1 MSELDRSEPRPPL
14 AIVGIGTLFP
24 GSQESGGFW
33 RDIVSG
39 RDLIDEVPPHYWLT
53 EDFYDPDPRAPDKTY
68 CKRGA
73 FLSKVDF
80 DPIGFGIPP
89 ANLPSTDT
97 CQLLALVVAKQVME
111 DAAHSFERVDRERI
125 SVILGVAAGLEL
137 VGEMAGRL
145 QRPIWVK
152 ALREH
157 GLPEEEVRAICDA
170 IAGHSVPWTES
181 TFPGLLGNVV
191 TGRIAN
197 RFDLGGTN
205 CTCDA
210 ACASSF
216 SALTLAA
223 DELYLGDSDL
233 VLTGGV
239 DTTNDPFLYLCFSK
253 TPALSLK
260 NDCRPFSADADGTML
275 GEGLGMIAVRRLA
288 DAERDGDPIYAVI
301 RGIGT
306 SSDGR
311 AKSVYAPRPDG
322 QARALRRAYAH
333 AGYGSETIELVE
345 AHGTGTV
352 AGDIAEFEGLTQ
364 VFEGAGGQRCALG
377 SIKSQLGHTKA
388 AAGAAGLIKV
398 ALALRHGV
406 LPPTI
411 KVDEPDPRMDLESSA
426 FYLNTRA
433 RPWIR
438 GGDHPRRAS
447 VSSFG
452 FGGTNFHVTLEE
464 HTGPGA
470 APRRRVMPT
479 ELVLVGASSSAE
491 LAGRC
496 LELAGELEGAEAGLL
511 TWLAHE
517 SQARGLA
524 GGGARLALV
533 AADEGDLAQ
542 KLRVAAE
549 TLDKRGGEAPF
560 ALPTGVV
567 YAPAGTGPG
576 KVAFL
581 FSGQGSQYL
590 EMGAELAMSFDRARA
605 VWDRAADLELGG
617 PDGPR
622 LHQVVYPIPVF
633 SDEQRRE
640 QERRL
645 TATEWAQPAIGAA
658 SLAVLELLRA
668 VGLEPDCVGGHSFG
682 ELTALHAAGVLGTES
697 QLLRIARRRGEL
709 MADAGRDT
717 PASMTA
723 VVASAD
729 ALRPLLERE
738 GLAGQVTLANV
749 NSPRQT
755 VLSGPTPAI
764 ERAEAALKQASIR
777 ARRLPVSTAFHSPVV
792 EHAAGPFL
800 EQLRGEEIGRPRLP
814 VYANSEAAP
823 YPDDAETTRETLAN
837 QIARPVRFAEMVGAM
852 YEAGARIFVE
862 VGPGSV
868 LTGLVGQCLAGREH
882 LALST
887 DRKGQDGVTAL
898 WHALGQLA
906 VAGVPLRL
914 QALWEGY
921 AAPLDPRRRER
932 PKLAVPIDG
941 VNYGKIYPPPGGVA
955 ALPRPNPPAA
965 REHRVDPER
974 ATGMSDKPEPRP
986 PAPYSIAATAP
997 RPVPVA
1003 PPRVA
1008 PPEGWLQAFQEI
1020 QRQTAEAHAAYQRA
1034 MADSHLAFLRTAEA
1048 ASLHLHAAITG
1059 QPVQPLL
1066 PQPLSPPARERPWSP
1081 EPAPFDSTPPRMPT
1095 AEPPAMQEMAPP
1107 PPAVTP
1113 PPGPSPA
1120 SPPAPEP
1127 SGTPAPEVVDFQE
1140 LLLEVVADKTGYPR
1154 EILAME
1160 MSLEADLGIDSIKRV
1175 EILSALQ
1182 ERVPHLPEV
1191 DASEIP
1197 SLQTLGQVL
1206 QFIEEKSAE
1215 GGNGGSTGGNGNGNG
1230 RGETPAASA
1239 SAVIGRGLVREV
1251 DAPVGAARS
1260 LFEGLGGGAVALVD
1274 GGSGLAA
1281 PLAGRL
1287 EREGV
1292 AASVVEP
1299 TALPEDLRGV
1309 IFLGGLAEAS
1319 DDEQALAANR
1329 EAFRVAQR
1337 AAPRLAQAGGL
1348 FVTVQDTGGD
1358 FGLSGEAG
1366 HRAWLCGI
1374 GALAKTAALEWAEAR
1389 VKAIDLERGGRD
1401 AAALVDQ
1408 LTLELTRGGPEL
1420 EVGLHADGRRTT
1432 LEVSPTEAPADGAP
1446 VVDRD
1451 AVLVVSGGARGVTAA
1466 TLVELARRSQPRL
1479 VLLGRTPLE
1488 EEPACCRGAADDAAL
1503 KRALLQEASAAG
1515 QPVAPA
1521 EVGAR
1526 AARILA
1532 AREVRETLRRL
1543 EEAGAAA
1550 RYVAVDVR
1558 DRSALEAA
1566 LEEVRREWGP
1576 VTGVIHGAGVL
1587 ADKTIADK
1595 TPEQFDRV
1603 FDTKVQGLRALLAA
1617 TARDPLRLICV
1628 FSSVAA
1634 RFGNPGQSDYA
1645 MANEVLGRVAAAE
1658 ARRRDGQC
1666 LVRAIDWG
1674 PWDGGMVTPALRG
1687 HFKTLG
1693 VPLIPLETGARM
1705 MMDELRQGPSVG
1717 VEVVI
1722 GGAPS
1727 TGARRIGRGH
1737 PSATLGASALS

>member
-1 MSELDRSEPRPPL
+1 MSELERFEPRPPL

-53 EDFYDPDPRAPDKTY
+53 EDFYDPNPRAPDKTY

-157 GLPEEEVRAICDA
+157 GLPEEEVQAICAA
-170 IAGHSVPWTES
+170 IASHSVPWTES

-239 DTTNDPFLYLCFSK
+239 DTTNNPFLYLCFSK

-275 GEGLGMIAVRRLA
+275 GEGLGMVAVRRLA

-322 QARALRRAYAH
+322 QARALRRAYAR
-333 AGYGSETIELVE
+333 AGYGPETIELIE

-364 VFEGAGGQRCALG
+364 VFQGGSGQWCALG

-411 KVDEPDPRMDLESSA
+411 KVDEPDPRMDLANSA
-426 FYLNTRA
+426 FYLSTRA

-464 HTGPGA
+464 HTGPRA

-479 ELVLVGASSSAE
+479 ELVLVGAGSSAG

-496 LELAGELEGAEAGLL
+496 RELAGELEGAEAGLL
-511 TWLAHE
+511 AWLAHE
-517 SQARGLA
+517 SQSRGLT
-524 GGGARLALV
+524 GGEARLALV

-560 ALPTGVV
+560 ALPTGVF
-567 YAPAGTGPG
+567 YAPAGAPAGT
-576 KVAFL
+576 VAFL

-622 LHQVVYPIPVF
+622 LHQVVFPNPVF
-633 SDEQRRE
+633 SDEERRE

-645 TATEWAQPAIGAA
+645 TATQWAQPAIGAA
-658 SLAVLELLRA
+658 SLAILELLRA
-668 VGLEPDCVGGHSFG
+668 AGLEPGCVGGHSFG
-682 ELTALHAAGVLGTES
+682 ELTALHAAGVLGSES
-697 QLLRIARRRGEL
+697 QLLRVARRRGEL

-723 VVASAD
+723 VVAPAD
-729 ALRPLLERE
+729 ELRPILERE
-738 GLAGQVTLANV
+738 GLAGQVTLANI

-755 VLSGPTPAI
+755 VISGPTPAI
-764 ERAEAALKQASIR
+764 ERAEAALKQEKIR
-777 ARRLPVSTAFHSPVV
+777 AKRLPVSTAFHSPVV

-800 EQLRGEEIGRPRLP
+800 EHLRGEEVGRPRLP

-823 YPDDAETTRETLAN
+823 YPDDAGATRGVLAH
-837 QIARPVRFAEMVGAM
+837 QIARPVRFAEMVAAM

-882 LALST
+882 VALST

-906 VAGVPLRL
+906 VAGVPLKL
-914 QALWEGY
+914 EALWEGF
-921 AAPLDPRRRER
+921 AVPLDPRRRER

-941 VNYGKIYPPPGGVA
+941 ANYGKIYPPPGGIA
-955 ALPRPNPPAA
+955 ALPGPNPQAA
-965 REHRVDPER
+965 REHRTAPER
-974 ATGMSDKPEPRP
+974 AVSMSDKPEPKP
-986 PAPYSIAATAP
+986 PVSDPLPVPAQ
-997 RPVPVA
+997 RPVPAA

-1008 PPEGWLQAFQEI
+1008 AAPEGWLQAFQEI

-1066 PQPLSPPARERPWSP
+1066 SQAPPPPAREPLWP
-1081 EPAPFDSTPPRMPT
+1081 EPAPMAAPVPTPMV
-1095 AEPPAMQEMAPP
+1095 EPPALQEMAPP
-1107 PPAVTP
+1107 PEVAPAAAP
-1113 PPGPSPA
+1113 PPGLSTETPV
-1120 SPPAPEP
+1120 APEP
-1127 SGTPAPEVVDFQE
+1127 GSTPAPEVVDFQE

-1182 ERVPHLPEV
+1182 ERMPHLPEV

-1215 GGNGGSTGGNGNGNG
+1215 GGNGGSAGGNGNG
-1230 RGETPAASA
+1230 RGEKPASGAA
-1239 SAVIGRGLVREV
+1239 AVIGRGLVREV
-1251 DAPVGAARS
+1251 DAPVGAERS
-1260 LFEGLGGGAVALVD
+1260 LFDGLDDGVVALVD

-1281 PLAGRL
+1281 PLVERL
-1287 EREGV
+1287 AREGV

-1299 TALPEDLRGV
+1299 GELPDDPRGV
-1309 IFLGGLAEAS
+1309 VFLGGLADLS
-1319 DDEQALAANR
+1319 DEEQALAANR

-1337 AAPRLAQAGGL
+1337 IAPRLARAGGL

-1358 FGLSGEAG
+1358 FGLSGQAG

-1389 VKAIDLERGGRD
+1389 VKAIDLERGGGD
-1401 AAALVDQ
+1401 AAALVDR
-1408 LTLELTRGGPEL
+1408 LVVELTRGGPEL

-1432 LEVSPTEAPADGAP
+1432 LEVSATDAPTNGAP

-1466 TLVELARRSQPRL
+1466 TLVELAGRSQPRL

-1488 EEPACCRGAADDAAL
+1488 EEPACCQGAADDAAL
-1503 KRALLQEASAAG
+1503 KRALLQQASAAG

-1543 EEAGAAA
+1543 EEAGSAA
-1550 RYVAVDVR
+1550 RYVVVDVR
-1558 DRSALEAA
+1558 DRGALEAA

-1576 VTGVIHGAGVL
+1576 ITGVIHGAGVL
-1587 ADKTIADK
+1587 ADKAIADK

-1603 FDTKVQGLRALLAA
+1603 FDTKVQGLRALLAT
-1617 TARDPLRLICV
+1617 TAKDPLRLICV

-1634 RFGNPGQSDYA
+1634 RFGNAGQSDYA

-1687 HFKTLG
+1687 YFKTLG

-1705 MMDELRQGPSVG
+1705 MMDELRQGPSDG

-1722 GGAPS
+1722 GGAPTS
-1727 TGARRIGRGH
+1727 GPRRVGREK
-1737 PSATLGASALS
+1737 PSATQGASALS